1 MGSLRKKR
9 LQLVGLILLFAGPL
23 AVAAWLYYGDSG
35 WRPGGS
41 TSHGDLMR
49 PAVPLPELELRTPDG
64 AVFDNGALRGKWTLV
79 YLGDGS
85 CPEACRIA
93 LYNLRQIRLALGK
106 DRGRVQRLC
115 FYRGTCC
122 DNEFFSTEHP
132 DLLLATADGETRQRM
147 LAVFPEFEGLAP
159 DAAGRSYLVDP
170 LGNLMMSY
178 PANIDPKGTLK
189 DLKRLLRLSHIG

>member
-9 LQLVGLILLFAGPL
+9 LQLVGLIILFAGPL
-23 AVAAWLYYGDSG
+23 AVAAWLYYGDTG

-41 TSHGDLMR
+41 TSHGDLMG
-49 PAVPLPELELRTPDG
+49 PAVPVPELELRTPNG
-64 AVFDNGALRGKWTLV
+64 AVFDTGTLRGKWTLV

-85 CPEACRIA
+85 CPESCRIA

-106 DRGRVQRLC
+106 DMGRVQRL
-115 FYRGTCC
+115 FVYRGACC
-122 DNEFFSTEHP
+122 DDEFFPTEHP
-132 DLLLATADGETRQRM
+132 DLLLATADGETRQRL
-147 LAVFPEFEGLAP
+147 LAVFPEFEGVAP

-178 PANIDPKGTLK
+178 PADIDPKGMLK